1 MQCERHEG
9 KHDLIYFVAIK
20 IIHCVSSSRTVDA
33 QEKDV
38 PPSRLA
44 DEWITRILLGDGRGQ
59 PAKGAYSHSP
69 GRDIRDQPF
78 AECFLLDLSRGVA
91 RIDDDP
97 IDLNHPDQ
105 RVLVNLALLSSFG

>member
-1 MQCERHEG
+1 VQGERHEG
-9 KHDLIYFVAIK
+9 KYYLIYFVAIK

-59 PAKGAYSHSP
+59 LAKGAYSHSP
-69 GRDIRDQPF
+69 SRDIRDQPF
-78 AECFLLDLSRGVA
+78 AERFLLDLSRGMA
-91 RIDDDP
+91 RVDNKP
-97 IDLNHPDQ
+97 IDLYHPDQ
-105 RVLVNLALLSSFG
+105 EVIIDL